1 MRSIRFR
8 VENELPPKKDGATS
22 MWGKPT
28 EARRLIAL
36 RTAALAALG
45 DQQPFSQ
52 EIRLALRVHVG
63 LRNDRSSG
71 DLDNFVTGVCDGL
84 MAADSRST
92 VHPSFEESENSTVH
106 PAKAIAIVD
115 DSEVTKIDAEK
126 LSGLGKDPWY
136 EIELEGE

>member
-1 MRSIRFR
+1 
-8 VENELPPKKDGATS
+8 

-36 RTAALAALG
+36 RTAALGALG
-45 DQQPFSQ
+45 DQPPFSQ
-52 EIRLALRVHVG
+52 DIRVALRVHVG

-92 VHPSFEESENSTVH
+92 VHRSFEESENSTVH
-106 PAKAIAIVD
+106 PTKTIAIVD
-115 DSEVTKIDAEK
+115 DSEVTKVDAEK